1 MTGPDLAAVFDAY
14 LDRLRRWATLA
25 ALTLYGRVDPADPV
39 PSLAT
44 IGPPAAVV
52 YAVAVSS
59 ALTATDEYMGL
70 LASTAGA
77 QYAADW
83 RRGRPTAP
91 LTLPSGQPFAQ
102 WMTYAPEGV
111 RALIGQG
118 MEPAAAIE
126 VSQART
132 VQALA
137 TAPTEQARTTTFQRF
152 LADAVIS
159 HSDTDPAVMRPWT
172 DEVEQYANLWD
183 GKRRREY
190 QGPYRR
196 WQRVPSPG
204 ACDFCLMLATR
215 TDYTSADAAM
225 YAGGGEG
232 QVRMIAR
239 GGGRVDR
246 IGRAG
251 VQRRRTS
258 KMEAGDRYH
267 KSCRCTVR
275 MTVVGGEAAI
285 SEEDYARLSTREA
298 DGNLPTFGTKNWRI
312 NIDNPAFQWDT
323 EAVGIPMPDRA
334 PWAKAW
340 GRAPAAPKPRDRRLR
355 VPQPA

>member
-1 MTGPDLAAVFDAY
+1 MTDPDLAGVFDAY

-25 ALTLYGRVDPADPV
+25 ALTLYGRVNPADPM
-39 PSLAT
+39 PSLAA

-70 LASTAGA
+70 AAATVGA

-83 RRGRPTAP
+83 RRGRPMAP
-91 LTLPSGQPFAQ
+91 LTLPSGQLFAQ
-102 WMTYAPEGV
+102 WMSYAPGGV
-111 RALIGQG
+111 QSLIDQG
-118 MEPAAAIE
+118 MDVRDAID

-137 TAPTEQARTTTFQRF
+137 TAPSEQARTTTWQRF
-152 LADAVIS
+152 LADSVIS
-159 HSDTDPAVMRPWT
+159 HSDTDPAAMRPWT
-172 DEVEQYANLWD
+172 DEVEVYANLWD
-183 GKRRREY
+183 GKSRRDYR
-190 QGPYRR
+190 GPFQR

-204 ACDFCLMLATR
+204 ACGFCLMLATR
-215 TDYTSADAAM
+215 TDYTSAGAAM

-239 GGGRVDR
+239 GGGRVNR

-258 KMEAGDRYH
+258 KMQAGDRYH

-275 MTVVGGEAAI
+275 MTVAGAEAAI
-285 SEEDYARLSTREA
+285 SEEDYARLSTRDA
-298 DGNLPTFGTKNWRI
+298 DGNLPPFGTKNWQI
-312 NIDNPAFQWDT
+312 TLDNPAFQWDS

-334 PWAKAW
+334 PWADAW
-340 GRAPAAPKPRDRRLR
+340 ATAPRAARRRTPAP
-355 VPQPA
+355 VPA